1 MIKYLILLISL
12 YPFLNS
18 NTLLAKI
25 PLNNCEYYLNA
36 AKSAREN
43 KNLLKEINI
52 LEQAIEGACKQNS
65 KAYSQLS
72 LGYLETGDQSYSN
85 RGSKDTDERNRMFNL
100 ALEMARISAQLDS
113 TNKFAFEHKAMAF
126 AGILDV
132 NGLKEKVQLADS
144 VRINA
149 EIALRLDPN
158 NDRALHILGR
168 WHYEVSQF
176 GGVLRFLARLF
187 FGTAPKA
194 SIDDAL
200 SYFKRAVALDDYPVH
215 NYWLALT
222 YLEKKNKSKA
232 KWHFNHILELKEE
245 HHNDEYFKNKAREHL
260 KDL

>member
-1 MIKYLILLISL
+1 MINYLAVIL
-12 YPFLNS
+12 FLFQAGVS
-18 NTLLAKI
+18 PTNT
-25 PLNNCEYYLNA
+25 
-36 AKSAREN
+36 
-43 KNLLKEINI
+43 KEINTCETF
-52 LEQAIEGACKQNS
+52 LEQAKQARANKDLPKEIQILEKAITMSCKQNS

-72 LGYLETGDQSYSN
+72 LCYLEIGDQSYSD
-85 RGSKDTDERNRMFNL
+85 RGSKDKKTRNEMFSK
-100 ALEMARISAQLDS
+100 ALKKARVSAHLDS

-132 NGLKEKVQLADS
+132 NGIKDKVQLADS

-149 EIALRLDPN
+149 EIALHLDPN

-176 GGVLRFLARLF
+176 GGFLRFLARLF

-222 YLEKKNKSKA
+222 YLELNDKTKA
-232 KWHFNHILELKEE
+232 KWHLNHILELKDE
-245 HHNDEYFKNKAREHL
+245 HHNDEYFKNKARDYL

>member
-1 MIKYLILLISL
+1 MINYLAVIL
-12 YPFLNS
+12 FLFQAGVNPT
-18 NTLLAKI
+18 NT
-25 PLNNCEYYLNA
+25 
-36 AKSAREN
+36 
-43 KNLLKEINI
+43 KEINTCETF
-52 LEQAIEGACKQNS
+52 LEQAKQVRAKVDLSKETQILEKAIETACKQNS

-72 LGYLETGDQSYSN
+72 LCYLESADQSYSD
-85 RGSKDTDERNRMFNL
+85 RGSKDAVQRNKMFNV
-100 ALEMARISAQLDS
+100 ALETARISARLDS

-149 EIALRLDPN
+149 EIALRLDSN

-200 SYFKRAVALDDYPVH
+200 TYFKRAVAIYDYPVH

-222 YLEKKNKSKA
+222 YLEIKDKASA
-232 KWHFNHILELKEE
+232 KWHFQHILELKNNQ
-245 HHNDEYFKNKAREHL
+245 HNDQYFKNKAMEYIKKL
-260 KDL
+260 